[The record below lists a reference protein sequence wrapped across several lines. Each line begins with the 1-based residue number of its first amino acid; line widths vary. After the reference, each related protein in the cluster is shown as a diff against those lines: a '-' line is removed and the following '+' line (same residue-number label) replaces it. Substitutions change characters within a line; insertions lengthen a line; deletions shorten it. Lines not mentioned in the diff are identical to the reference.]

1 MQDNEKSINNKDKF
15 TRIYEMQEVLREA
28 RKEIQPS
35 EYWIFLNNKNLKQ
48 LKTQGYE
55 NFKTTLALNYFTWVT
70 GWRLWKDDQFRY
82 LFKNIT
88 IFSNFKSILRAL
100 RGLIS
105 KRIKYLSLNQQF
117 RLNYL
122 TYMLWEFVS
131 RNDPERLTVKLNEPL
146 EGNPPILYLEK
157 RIISQDL
164 ANAILEYKAVM
175 SRINKTEI
183 NSILELGA
191 GYGRTSY
198 VFLKLLPNVK
208 YIIVD
213 IPPALYIAEN
223 YLSNQF
229 SNRKIFKFQKF
240 RDFKEIK
247 EEFEHADIAF
257 FLPNQLELLPPK
269 IADLFLNISSLHEM
283 RLDQIYYYFES
294 IDRLIKKYVYL
305 KQWKVSKIPYDNIII
320 RENDYPI
327 RENWKKIYW
336 KECKV
341 KTKFFEALFKIDSI

>member
-1 MQDNEKSINNKDKF
+1 MQDYEKSMNNKDKF
-15 TRIYEMQEVLREA
+15 ARIYEMQEVLSEA

-35 EYWIFLNNKNLKQ
+35 EYWTFLNNKNLEQ
-48 LKTQGYE
+48 LITQGYE

-70 GWRLWKDDQFRY
+70 DWRVWKDDQFKY
-82 LFKNIT
+82 LFKNIP
-88 IFSNFKSILRAL
+88 IFSTFKSILRAL

-105 KRIKYLSLNQQF
+105 KRIKNFTYYQQF
-117 RLNYL
+117 SLSYL

-131 RNDPERLTVKLNEPL
+131 RNDPERLTVKLIEPL
-146 EGNPPILYLEK
+146 EGNPPRLYLNK

-175 SRINKTEI
+175 SQINKTEI

-198 VFLKLLPNVK
+198 IFLKLLPNVK
-208 YIIVD
+208 YIIAD

-229 SNRKIFKFQKF
+229 SNRNIFKFRKF
-240 RDFKEIK
+240 TDFKEIK
-247 EEFEHADIAF
+247 EEFENADIAF
-257 FLPNQLELLPPK
+257 FLPNQLELLPQK

-283 RLDQIYYYFES
+283 RLDQILYYFDC

-305 KQWKVSKIPYDNIII
+305 KQWKVSEIPHDNIII
-320 RENDYPI
+320 REDDYPI
-327 RENWKKIYW
+327 RENWKEIYW
-336 KECKV
+336 RECKV
-341 KTKFFEALFKIDSI
+341 KTDFFEALFRID